1 MKDLNRG
8 IAFWLLSKYCGSE
21 LCSLEKVDFNDRKQK
36 VCYDYINGGNK
47 SRSEYEYLV
56 EQFRI
61 FQHLQ
66 KDNWIIVELLK

>member
-8 IAFWLLSKYCGSE
+8 IAFWLLSKFCGNILCE
-21 LCSLEKVDFNDRKQK
+21 LKKVDFNNRLQQ
-36 VCYDYINGGNK
+36 VCYDYIHGGNK
-47 SRSEYEYLV
+47 NRDDYVYLV
-56 EQFRI
+56 ECFRI